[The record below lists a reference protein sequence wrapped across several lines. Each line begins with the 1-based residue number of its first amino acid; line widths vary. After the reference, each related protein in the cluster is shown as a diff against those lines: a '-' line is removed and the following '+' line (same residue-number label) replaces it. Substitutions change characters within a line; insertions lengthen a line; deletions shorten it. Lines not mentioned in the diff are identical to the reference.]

1 MSSSPKATTPPSPPI
16 PIPTPFTIGL
26 ITTLSSLRAL
36 AGFSC
41 ILAPTFTGTLFRLPI
56 PATSTNAVLLRLFG
70 VRDAVIGELLWTV
83 RPAAASVAGERTK
96 IAADEGAGSAATAR
110 AERKELKRILWAN
123 VATDGLD
130 LVCVAVALGRGAL
143 GRPAAACVGGGA
155 ATFLVMGLMAL
166 RGL

>member
-1 MSSSPKATTPPSPPI
+1 MSPTNKDTTSPTSPTSTLTPV
-16 PIPTPFTIGL
+16 PTPFTIGL
-26 ITTLSSLRAL
+26 ITTLSSLRAV

-56 PATSTNAVLLRLFG
+56 PANSTNALLLRLFG

-83 RPAAASVAGERTK
+83 RPGTVGEPTRT
-96 IAADEGAGSAATAR
+96 AATVL

-155 ATFLVMGLMAL
+155 ATFLVLGLMAL